1 MLISM
6 NWISDFVDLRGQDI
20 EGLIKRFTLSTAEV
34 EEIFHMGEGV
44 QNVVA
49 GKILTI
55 KDHPKSK
62 KLHLLTVDGG
72 DKVYDVVCGAPNVR
86 EGMIIPFAREGGKA
100 GGMDITKATIAGF
113 DSYGMCCSEAEL
125 GISADHSGLMEL
137 PANTKVGTDI
147 KKLFPIDDIVFEVD
161 NKSLTNRPD
170 LWGHYGIARE
180 FAALTGRKL
189 KPMPRF
195 DMSAYDN
202 LPDVDID
209 IVDTE
214 HCYRYSSVKVE
225 NVTEKISPVAMRI
238 RLFYCGMRA
247 INLLA
252 DLTNYLMLEMGQ
264 PMHAF
269 DLRKVDKVEIKRF
282 DKPFTFETLDQTE
295 RTIDENTLMI
305 CSNGEPVAVAG
316 IMGGY
321 ESEIAD
327 DTTSLL
333 IESANFDGVCVRKSS
348 SRMGLRTDASMRYEK
363 MLDPEMTVPAIERY
377 LDLLY
382 KINPGAK
389 IISRL
394 SDSYVKHYPEIT
406 IDFDKKLVDRYTG
419 IDITSAQI
427 TKTLRALGFEV
438 TANRGSFTAKVPSW
452 RSTKDVTIKADIIEE
467 ITRIYGYDNF
477 EITTAKCAL
486 APVRSSDA
494 RVCDHAV
501 KQLLCDSYGLH
512 EVHSYIWSDAKKL
525 KEIGI
530 ELENNVKLINSINPD
545 QVVLRRSMIPTML
558 TFVKENLAFAN
569 DFGLFEIGS
578 VCDGLR
584 EDGSCN
590 EIKNLSVVLYSR
602 TRSEK
607 ELFFALRDMLMT
619 LFGKIK
625 NTVPVFESAETTHA
639 WQHPVN
645 FNQLVIG
652 GRKLGE
658 IYPLMPAVVTAIDKK
673 AAVVCAEIDMTAFAQ
688 SERAALS
695 YKEPS
700 RFPGVENDI
709 TVLLD
714 SGRPFG
720 DIAKVIDAYE
730 CDILD
735 GRTVVDIYE
744 DEKLG
749 GQKAVT
755 VRLFYSSPDR
765 TLTGEEV
772 FSNTTNIIELLA
784 QQGIPLK
791 Q

>member
-6 NWISDFVDLRGQDI
+6 NWIADFVDLRGQDI

-34 EEIFHMGEGV
+34 EEIIHMGEGV

-55 KDHPKSK
+55 ENHPNSK

-72 DKVYDVVCGAPNVR
+72 DKIYDVVCGAPNVR
-86 EGMIIPFAREGGKA
+86 VGMIVPFAREGGKA
-100 GGMDITKATIAGF
+100 GGMDIVKRAVAGYE
-113 DSYGMCCSEAEL
+113 SCGMCCSEAEL

-225 NVTEKISPVAMRI
+225 NVTEKVSPVEMRI
-238 RLFYCGMRA
+238 RLFYCGTRA

-269 DLRKVDKVEIKRF
+269 DLRKVDKVEVKRF
-282 DKPFTFETLDQTE
+282 DKPFTFETLDQAE
-295 RTIDENTLMI
+295 RQIDENTLMI
-305 CSNGEPVAVAG
+305 CSHGEPVAVAG

-321 ESEIAD
+321 DSEIAD

-394 SDSYVKHYPEIT
+394 SDSYVKRYPEIT
-406 IDFDKKLVDRYTG
+406 IDFDKNLVDRYTG
-419 IDITSAQI
+419 IDISAAQI
-427 TKTLRALGFEV
+427 SKTLKALGFGV
-438 TANRGSFTAKVPSW
+438 AANRGKFTVNVPSW

-477 EITTAKCAL
+477 DVTTAKCAL
-486 APVRSSDA
+486 APVRSSDE
-494 RVCDHAV
+494 RTCDYAV
-501 KQLLCDSYGLH
+501 KQLLSDSFALH
-512 EVHSYIWSDAKKL
+512 EVHSYIWNDAKKL
-525 KEIGI
+525 KELGV
-530 ELENNVKLINSINPD
+530 ELESNVKLINSINPD
-545 QVVLRRSMIPTML
+545 QVVLRHSMIPTLL
-558 TFVKENLAFAN
+558 TFVNENLSFGN
-569 DFGLFEIGS
+569 DFGIFEIGS
-578 VCDGLR
+578 VVEGLR
-584 EDGSCN
+584 EDGSCD
-590 EIKNLSVVLYSR
+590 ERKHLGIALYSR
-602 TRSEK
+602 TKSEK
-607 ELFFALRDMLMT
+607 ELFFALRDMLVS

-625 NTVPVFESAETTHA
+625 NVAPVLEHSDVTHS

-645 FNQLVIG
+645 VNSVSVNG
-652 GRKLGE
+652 EKLGE
-658 IYPLMPAVVTAIDKK
+658 FYPLMPAVVAAIDKK
-673 AAVVCAEIDMTAFAQ
+673 AAVVCAEIDMSAFAK
-688 SERAALS
+688 LS
-695 YKEPS
+695 KADMSFKEPS

-714 SGRPFG
+714 KGRPFG
-720 DIAKVIDAYE
+720 EIAKVIDGYE

-749 GQKAVT
+749 GQRAVT

-765 TLTGEEV
+765 TLTGDEV
-772 FSNTTNIIELLA
+772 FSNTTSIINLLAAQGIEL
-784 QQGIPLK
+784 K
-791 Q
+791 K

>member
-1 MLISM
+1 MAIET
-6 NWISDFVDLRGQDI
+6 DL
-20 EGLIKRFTLSTAEV
+20 
-34 EEIFHMGEGV
+34 
-44 QNVVA
+44 
-49 GKILTI
+49 
-55 KDHPKSK
+55 
-62 KLHLLTVDGG
+62 
-72 DKVYDVVCGAPNVR
+72 
-86 EGMIIPFAREGGKA
+86 
-100 GGMDITKATIAGF
+100 
-113 DSYGMCCSEAEL
+113 
-125 GISADHSGLMEL
+125 
-137 PANTKVGTDI
+137 
-147 KKLFPIDDIVFEVD
+147 
-161 NKSLTNRPD
+161 
-170 LWGHYGIARE
+170 
-180 FAALTGRKL
+180 
-189 KPMPRF
+189 
-195 DMSAYDN
+195 
-202 LPDVDID
+202 
-209 IVDTE
+209 
-214 HCYRYSSVKVE
+214 CYRYSCIGVS
-225 NVTEKISPVAMRI
+225 NVTKNVSPYDMKI
-238 RLFYCGMRA
+238 RLMYCGQRP

-305 CSNGEPVAVAG
+305 CSHGEPVAVAG

-321 ESEIAD
+321 DSEIAD

-382 KINPGAK
+382 KINPNAK
-389 IISRL
+389 VISRL

-427 TKTLRALGFEV
+427 TKTLKALGFEV
-438 TANRGSFTAKVPSW
+438 AASRGSFTVKVPSW

-486 APVRSSDA
+486 APVRSSA
-494 RVCDHAV
+494 VRVCDYAV
-501 KQLLCDSYGLH
+501 KQLLCDSYALH

-525 KEIGI
+525 KDIGI
-530 ELENNVKLINSINPD
+530 ELENNTRLINSINPD
-545 QVVLRRSMIPTML
+545 QVVLRRSVVPTLL
-558 TFVKENLAFAN
+558 TFVNENLAFAN
-569 DFGLFEIGS
+569 DFGIFEIGS
-578 VCDGLR
+578 VCAGLR
-584 EDGSCN
+584 EDGSCD
-590 EIKNLSVVLYSR
+590 ERKNLSIVLYSR

-607 ELFFALRDMLMT
+607 ELFFALRDMIIN
-619 LFGKIK
+619 LFVKLK
-625 NTVPVFESAETTHA
+625 NAAPVFESAEKTHD

-645 FNQLVIG
+645 MNNVVIG
-652 GRKLGE
+652 GQKLGE
-658 IYPLMPAVVTAIDKK
+658 LYPLMPAVVSAIDKK
-673 AAVVCAEIDMTAFAQ
+673 AAVVCAEIDMTAFAEA
-688 SERAALS
+688 ERAALG

-720 DIAKVIDAYE
+720 DIARVIDSYKCE
-730 CDILD
+730 ILD
-735 GRTVVDIYE
+735 VRTVVDIYE

-772 FSNTTNIIELLA
+772 FSNTTSIIELLA

>member
-20 EGLIKRFTLSTAEV
+20 EGLIRRFTLSTAEV
-34 EEIFHMGEGV
+34 EEIIHMGQGV

-55 KDHPKSK
+55 ENHPKSK

-72 DKVYDVVCGAPNVR
+72 DKIYDVVCGAPNVR
-86 EGMIIPFAREGGKA
+86 EGMIVPFAREGGKA
-100 GGMDITKATIAGF
+100 GGMDIVKATIAGY

-137 PANTKVGTDI
+137 PADTKVGTDI

-189 KPMPRF
+189 KPMPRY
-195 DMSAYDN
+195 DLSAYEH
-202 LPDVDID
+202 LPAVDID

-225 NVTEKISPVAMRI
+225 NVTEKVSPVEMRI

-269 DLRKVDKVEIKRF
+269 DLRKVDKVEVKRF

-295 RTIDENTLMI
+295 RQIDENTLMI

-321 ESEIAD
+321 DSEIAD

-382 KINPGAK
+382 KINPDAR

-394 SDSYVKHYPEIT
+394 SDSYVRHYPQIT

-427 TKTLRALGFEV
+427 TKTLKALGFGV
-438 TANRGSFTAKVPSW
+438 KANRGNFTVDVPSW

-477 EITTAKCAL
+477 AITTSKCAL

-494 RVCDHAV
+494 RVCDYAV
-501 KQLLCDSYGLH
+501 KQLLSDSFALH

-525 KEIGI
+525 KELG
-530 ELENNVKLINSINPD
+530 LEVEENVKLINSINPD

-558 TFVKENLAFAN
+558 TFAKENLSFGS
-569 DFGLFEIGS
+569 DFGIFEIGS
-578 VCDGLR
+578 VVEGLR
-584 EDGSCN
+584 EDGSCD
-590 EIKNLSVVLYSR
+590 ERKHLGITLYSR

-607 ELFFALRDMLMT
+607 ELFFALRDMLVS
-619 LFGKIK
+619 LFGKVK
-625 NTVPVFESAETTHA
+625 NIVPSFEHADTTHA

-645 FNQLVIG
+645 MNRIAADGV
-652 GRKLGE
+652 RLGE
-658 IYPLMPAVVTAIDKK
+658 FYPLMPAVVGAIDKK
-673 AAVVCAEIDMTAFAQ
+673 AAVVCAEVDMTAFA
-688 SERAALS
+688 ELGKAALS
-695 YKEPS
+695 FKEPS

-714 SGRPFG
+714 KGRPFG
-720 DIAKVIDAYE
+720 DIAKVIDGYE

-749 GQKAVT
+749 GQRAVT

-765 TLTGEEV
+765 TLTGDEV
-772 FSNTTNIIELLA
+772 FSNTTNIINLLSA
-784 QQGIPLK
+784 QGIELK
-791 Q
+791 K